1 MILITCF
8 QGHRG
13 WRVFGLSL
21 RAKEELRGSK
31 FSNNQCI
38 EDDGVNVQTLSVGG
52 EEAEVSEFPWAALLV
67 LRSSETNL
75 TSRCGGSLISDRHVL
90 TAGHCLRETDTN
102 GEIDYVYDD
111 ITIELGEI
119 IP

>member
-1 MILITCF
+1 MIGI
-8 QGHRG
+8 
-13 WRVFGLSL
+13 
-21 RAKEELRGSK
+21 SK
-31 FSNNQCI
+31 GFKN
-38 EDDGVNVQTLSVGG
+38 VNVQLTSVGG
-52 EEAEVSEFPWAALLV
+52 EEAEVSEFPWAALLL

-111 ITIELGEI
+111 ITIVLGERTI
-119 IP
+119 KIFW